1 MEKTLKEKCEYYRS
15 KTDYTVSKENYILVM
30 LDGRSFSKIIKK
42 NFELPFDDTFI
53 DLMNRTAAYVCKN
66 VQGVKFAYTQSDEIS
81 LLITAFGEREDL
93 FFGGRLVKMLS
104 IIPGLATAYFNKNLP
119 KDLPLIQF
127 DAKVWEV
134 PTQNDAFA
142 WFLYRQNDCIRN
154 SKLQHA
160 QYYFSHNALK
170 GLGQDEQVEKV
181 LKEKGVDWNTAY
193 DNGKKYGRLI
203 LKKEERHEGE
213 QGEYYRTVWEAKPA
227 VPFMEIKEEMLN
239 LIPEKNG
246 NGETNN

>member
-1 MEKTLKEKCEYYRS
+1 MEKTLKERCEEYRS
-15 KTDYTVSKENYILVM
+15 KTDYRVSKENYILVM
-30 LDGRSFSKIIKK
+30 LDGRSFSRVIKN

-53 DLMNRTAAYVCKN
+53 GLMNDTAAYVAKN

-93 FFGGRLVKMLS
+93 FFSGRLVKMLS
-104 IIPGLATAYFNKNLP
+104 IIPGLATAYFNKHLP
-119 KDLPLIQF
+119 ADFPLVEF

-160 QYYFSHNALK
+160 QHYFSHNALK

-181 LKEKGVDWNTAY
+181 LKEKGVNWNTAY
-193 DNGKKYGRLI
+193 DDGKKYGRLI
-203 LKKEERHEGE
+203 LKGEELHEGP
-213 QGEYYRTVWEAKPA
+213 QGEYYRTVWKVKNASPL
-227 VPFMEIKEEMLN
+227 MTIKDEMLA
-239 LIPEKNG
+239 LIPEKNEDKRTD
-246 NGETNN
+246 N